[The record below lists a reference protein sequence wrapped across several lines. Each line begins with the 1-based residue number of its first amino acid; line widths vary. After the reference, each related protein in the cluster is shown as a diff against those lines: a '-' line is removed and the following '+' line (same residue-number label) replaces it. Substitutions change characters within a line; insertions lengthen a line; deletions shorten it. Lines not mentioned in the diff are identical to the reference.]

1 MTGNTTN
8 PSWPELTTNKLRGK
22 MANPRPNEVVK
33 RYIYNIHL
41 FPAFVNRYRENCS
54 GFILFPDGHSS

>member
-22 MANPRPNEVVK
+22 MANPRPNEVVM

-41 FPAFVNRYRENCS
+41 FPAFVNRCRGNCS
-54 GFILFPDGHSS
+54 GFI

>member
-8 PSWPELTTNKLRGK
+8 PSWPKMTTNKLRGK
-22 MANPRPNEVVK
+22 MANPRPNEVVM

-41 FPAFVNRYRENCS
+41 FPAIVNRSHGNCS
-54 GFILFPDGHSS
+54 GFI